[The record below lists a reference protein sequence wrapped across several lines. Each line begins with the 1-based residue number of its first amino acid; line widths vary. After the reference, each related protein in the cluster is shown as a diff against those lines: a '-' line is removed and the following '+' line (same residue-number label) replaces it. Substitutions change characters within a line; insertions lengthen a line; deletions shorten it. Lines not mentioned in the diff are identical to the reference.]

1 MILTITIKLSLG
13 INTRGEWQAT
23 IELDEDTLLVDLHGI
38 IQQAVEFDNDH
49 MFDFYLANEAW
60 SREKERFD
68 DENEG
73 VYDRTV
79 GSFFPLPKGKK
90 LFYFFD
96 WGDSWVF
103 RVSKE
108 RKKPFEPKPDLRYP
122 RRVDEKGEKPPQ
134 YVFDEDHISM
144 CEVRS

>member
-1 MILTITIKLSLG
+1 MILTITIKLCFG
-13 INTRGEWQAT
+13 INAKGDWQAT

-38 IQQAVEFDNDH
+38 IQQAVEFDDDH
-49 MFDFYLANEAW
+49 LFDFYLANAPM

-68 DENEG
+68 EENEG
-73 VYDRTV
+73 VYDRTI

-90 LFYFFD
+90 FFYFFD

-108 RKKPFEPKPDLRYP
+108 RKKPFEPKPDLFYP
-122 RRVDEKGEKPPQ
+122 YLVDEKGERPPQ
-134 YVFDEDHISM
+134 YDFDEEHISM
-144 CEVRS
+144 WEVGS